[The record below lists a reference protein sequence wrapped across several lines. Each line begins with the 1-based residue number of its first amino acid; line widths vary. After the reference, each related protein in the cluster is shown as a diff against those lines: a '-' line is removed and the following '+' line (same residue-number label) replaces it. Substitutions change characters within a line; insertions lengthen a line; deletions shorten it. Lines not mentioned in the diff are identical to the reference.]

1 MSSPSYVLES
11 STPTADLPEV
21 RNRTRFPSQYFQ
33 MLDTDDHVFHVM
45 VTRITYDLNRLD
57 ENGFPRLAKQQVELV
72 QTDEFYTG
80 RHTSSIVQ
88 ESDFSPYKPRCD
100 VIFSH
105 AFAHSPEEKPF
116 NRWTAGVKID
126 KWDKVL
132 MVCGPRVIRSG
143 LLGWQLSEP
152 EKATRVPICHEL
164 AFGGTCR
171 WPEKNDEDADPE
183 IFSRHELNPIG
194 CGFLDKAWVKKTGKN
209 EFRAPQI
216 EVFSKAFDD
225 GWLRGQNYPVV
236 GLGPIGR
243 WWQPRV
249 QLTGSYDHKWLESR
263 WPALPKDFDFSYW
276 NCTPADQQIDYP
288 KGGESITL
296 FGLTPGGGYLR
307 AKVPGNHPYSLV
319 GLHAGPVL
327 ERPMHL
333 DTLIFDMQK
342 MTLTCVH
349 RTNIAANAGIKM
361 IEVLQRTQE

>member
-21 RNRTRFPSQYFQ
+21 RNHTRFPSQYFQ

-57 ENGFPRLAKQQVELV
+57 ENGFPRLAKQQFELV

-105 AFAHSPEEKPF
+105 AFAYSPEEKPF

-164 AFGGTCR
+164 AFGGTCQ

-216 EVFSKAFDD
+216 EVFNKAFDD
-225 GWLRGQNYPVV
+225 GWLSGQNYPVV